1 MNRYQLR
8 AVLNGNDIYVRK
20 VFASRRDA
28 INYAFRLF
36 EDNYIF
42 GFHVNEEREL
52 TKHNIEY
59 YEDNYNRFSVA
70 RI

>member
-1 MNRYQLR
+1 MNRYEVK
-8 AVLNGNDIYVRK
+8 AVLNGNDVYVK
-20 VFASRRDA
+20 KSFASRQDA
-28 INYAFRLF
+28 IRYAFHLF

-42 GFHVNEEREL
+42 DFHVVEEREL
-52 TKHNIEY
+52 SKHNIEY

>member
-1 MNRYQLR
+1 MNHYELR
-8 AVLNGNDIYVRK
+8 AVLNGNDIYVK
-20 VFASRRDA
+20 KIFASRRDA

-36 EDNYIF
+36 EKNYIF
-42 GFHVNEEREL
+42 NFQVNEEREL
-52 TKHNIEY
+52 QKHNIEY